1 MVGDFEDLVGRVRDH
16 YLEQF
21 WELADQV
28 SKQCTVG
35 TAELKL
41 GLNGQSELYKN
52 CYCVDYATSDDGK
65 IGVVEFAV
73 DRFLLFDPVTFDCGR
88 ATLLVDHLRWDDVL
102 IEHDLPDV
110 PADAIEEWFEHW
122 FDPDDAAMRQTE
134 IIHSL
139 SLRPVGS
146 VWTWARRPLKRC
158 TACSGC
164 WSTPGRGLCESPP
177 AKPSPRTSSSA
188 FPRPARSRCGA
199 SSPRR
204 SGRGRRVWRGRRCR
218 GAGRRW
224 RPNRGRSR
232 RPARGWS
239 CSR

>member
-139 SLRPVGS
+139 SL
-146 VWTWARRPLKRC
+146 A
-158 TACSGC
+158 
-164 WSTPGRGLCESPP
+164 PGRVSLDMGTAPPEALYSMLGLLEH
-177 AKPSPRTSSSA
+177 AG
-188 FPRPARSRCGA
+188 ARAMRITA
-199 SSPRR
+199 SKAEPKD
-204 SGRGRRVWRGRRCR
+204 
-218 GAGRRW
+218 
-224 RPNRGRSR
+224 
-232 RPARGWS
+232 
-239 CSR
+239 